1 MNRFE
6 KNGMLIFFMA
16 FLLSACAAL
25 GPLYVDA
32 PSPKGSDAL
41 VHIYRPSNTIWIARD
56 AYFYIN
62 DVNIVDLS
70 TNGYTWFHIP
80 AGEYIL
86 KQKWPPDLTYGK
98 HVLRLPVKLS
108 AQQKVYYR
116 LDSYMDNYGIVMK
129 SHWRVIEVSEAQA
142 KEEMKNCKFQ
152 SPSGLRK
159 LIELINQKTFSG
171 SSQTI

>member
-1 MNRFE
+1 MNRIE
-6 KNGMLIFFMA
+6 ITRTLVFFLV
-16 FLLSACAAL
+16 FLLSSCAAL
-25 GPLYVDA
+25 GPLYIDA
-32 PSPKGSDAL
+32 PSPKGADAL
-41 VHIYRPSNTIWIARD
+41 VYIYRPSNTIWIARD

-86 KQKWPPDLTYGK
+86 QQKWSPDLTYGK
-98 HVLRLPVKLS
+98 HVLQIPIKLS

-129 SHWRVIEVSEAQA
+129 SHWRVIAVSETQA
-142 KEEMKNCKFQ
+142 KEEMKNCKLQ
-152 SPSGLRK
+152 SPFGLKK
-159 LIELINQKTFSG
+159 LMEIINRSTASVNG
-171 SSQTI
+171 QTI